1 MGGGVDSDGR
11 VVGKPLEMARA
22 EFILGMCE
30 RFGCL
35 PSQLLAED
43 AGLMRML
50 KLETMGRG
58 EGRSDD
64 GG

>member
-1 MGGGVDSDGR
+1 MIR
-11 VVGKPLEMARA
+11 ARY
-22 EFILGMCE
+22 ILTACE

-43 AGLMRML
+43 ASLARLLAIESLARPDDEGVGGLE
-50 KLETMGRG
+50 LEGV
-58 EGRSDD
+58 

>member
-1 MGGGVDSDGR
+1 MTR
-11 VVGKPLEMARA
+11 AR
-22 EFILGMCE
+22 FILGCCE

-43 AGLMRML
+43 AGLARL
-50 KLETMGRG
+50 LAIEGLAQPDQLG
-58 EGRSDD
+58 EV